1 MARSHVHVCL
11 RATCLHVSVVLL
23 ALGEFMVKA
32 VKHVILVP
40 GSVSPENGVK
50 NKRDEQTMSIQV
62 VHRFK
67 FNIPT
72 APEHQAI
79 AGKLGLKP

>member
-1 MARSHVHVCL
+1 
-11 RATCLHVSVVLL
+11 
-23 ALGEFMVKA
+23 MVKA

-50 NKRDEQTMSIQV
+50 NKIEEQTMSIQV

-67 FNIPT
+67 FNVPT
-72 APEHQAI
+72 VTEYRAI
-79 AGKLGLKP
+79 A